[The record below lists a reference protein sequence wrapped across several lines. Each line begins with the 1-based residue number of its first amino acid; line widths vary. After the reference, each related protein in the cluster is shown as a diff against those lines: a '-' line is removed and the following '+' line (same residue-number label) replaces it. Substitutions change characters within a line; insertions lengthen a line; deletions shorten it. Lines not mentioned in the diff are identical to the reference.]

1 MIRIFSLF
9 TLLLLSSSVL
19 GNGVWK
25 ISKGTQYFYL
35 AGSIHLLSAED
46 YPLPADYL
54 KALQSSD
61 SLVLETDLEQLSSP
75 AGMQQML
82 ALNSYPSGE
91 NLLQQLSAPLAKQLA
106 DYCRAHN
113 IPLEQI
119 TRFRPAFAA
128 VMLTTAQLQAQG
140 ATAPGVDAYLQ
151 DEAKKAGKKV
161 TGLETIQ
168 QHLAVLTE
176 LNNSGAETL
185 IKSTMEDLTD
195 SSEDFDAM
203 RKAWRSGDLKQ
214 LETLYLDDLKNYPA
228 IYQSLIVKRNNAWV
242 KHLVSAEHKKP
253 TFVVV
258 GALHLA
264 GNDGLIQ
271 QFKQQGYQLTL
282 VQGNL

>member
-1 MIRIFSLF
+1 VIRIFSLL

-19 GNGVWK
+19 ADGVWK
-25 ISKGTQYFYL
+25 VSKGKQHFYL
-35 AGSIHLLSAED
+35 AGSIHMLSAED
-46 YPLPADYL
+46 YPLPAEYL
-54 KALQSSD
+54 QALNQSEV
-61 SLVLETDLEQLSSP
+61 LLLETDLEQLSSP
-75 AGMQQML
+75 EGIQQMI

-106 DYCRAHN
+106 DYCREHN

-119 TRFRPAFAA
+119 TRFKPAFAA
-128 VMLTTAQLQAQG
+128 VMLTTTQLQAQG

-151 DEAKKAGKKV
+151 DEAKKSGKKV
-161 TGLETIQ
+161 AGLETTQ

-185 IKSTMEDLTD
+185 IESTMEDLTD

-214 LETLYLDDLKNYPA
+214 LEALYLTDLKNYPA
-228 IYQSLIVKRNNAWV
+228 IYQTLIVKRNNAWV
-242 KHLVSAEHKKP
+242 KQLVAADYKTP
-253 TFVVV
+253 VFVLV

-264 GNDGLIQ
+264 GDQGLVR
-271 QFKQQGYQLTL
+271 QFKQQGYQVTSL
-282 VQGNL
+282 QGNL

>member
-1 MIRIFSLF
+1 MIRIFVLF
-9 TLLLLSSSVL
+9 ILMLLSSAVL
-19 GNGVWK
+19 ADGVWK
-25 ISKGTQYFYL
+25 VSKGSQHFYL

-54 KALQSSD
+54 RALQSSD
-61 SLVLETDLEQLSSP
+61 RLVLETDLEQLSSP

-106 DYCRAHN
+106 EYCRAHN

-119 TRFRPAFAA
+119 ARFRPAFAA
-128 VMLTTAQLQAQG
+128 VMLTTTQLKAQG

-161 TGLETIQ
+161 TGFETME

-195 SSEDFDAM
+195 SSEDFDSM
-203 RKAWRSGDLKQ
+203 RKAWRSGNLKQ
-214 LETLYLDDLKNYPA
+214 LEALYLDDLKNYPA
-228 IYQSLIVKRNNAWV
+228 IYQTLIVKRNNAWI
-242 KHLVSAEHKKP
+242 KQLVATQYP
-253 TFVVV
+253 TPVFVVV

-264 GNDGLIQ
+264 GEQGLIHQ
-271 QFKQQGYQLTL
+271 LSQRGYQLTL
-282 VQGNL
+282 LKGHL

>member
-1 MIRIFSLF
+1 MIRIFLSF
-9 TLLLLSSSVL
+9 VLLLLS
-19 GNGVWK
+19 GNALADGVWK
-25 ISKGTQYFYL
+25 VSKGKQHFYL
-35 AGSIHLLSAED
+35 AGSIHMLSIKD
-46 YPLPADYL
+46 YPLPVEYMQ
-54 KALQSSD
+54 ALTHSD

-75 AGMQQML
+75 AGIQQMI
-82 ALNSYPSGE
+82 ASNSYPSGE
-91 NLLQQLSAPLAKQLA
+91 NLLQQLSQPLAKQLA
-106 DYCRAHN
+106 EYCKKHN

-119 TRFRPAFAA
+119 TRFKPAFAA
-128 VMLTTAQLQAQG
+128 VMLTTTQLQAQG

-151 DEAKKAGKKV
+151 EEAKKAGKKV
-161 TGLETIQ
+161 TGLETMQ

-228 IYQSLIVKRNNAWV
+228 IYQTLIVKRNKSWV
-242 KHLVSAEHKKP
+242 KQLVSAEHKKP
-253 TFVVV
+253 VFVVV

-264 GNDGLIQ
+264 GDDGLIQ

-282 VQGNL
+282 LQGHL

>member
-19 GNGVWK
+19 ADGVWK
-25 ISKGTQYFYL
+25 VSKGTQYFYL

-176 LNNSGAETL
+176 LNDSGAETL

>member
-1 MIRIFSLF
+1 VIRIFSLL
-9 TLLLLSSSVL
+9 TLFLLSSSVL
-19 GNGVWK
+19 ADGVWK
-25 ISKGTQYFYL
+25 VSKGKQHFYL
-35 AGSIHLLSAED
+35 AGSIHMLGAED
-46 YPLPADYL
+46 YPLPAEYL
-54 KALQSSD
+54 KALQQSD
-61 SLVLETDLEQLSSP
+61 ALLLETDLEQLSSP
-75 AGMQQML
+75 AGIQQML

-106 DYCRAHN
+106 EYCRAHN

-119 TRFRPAFAA
+119 SRFRPAFAA
-128 VMLTTAQLQAQG
+128 VMLTTTQLQAQG

-151 DEAKKAGKKV
+151 GEAKKAGKKV
-161 TGLETIQ
+161 TGLETMQ

-214 LETLYLDDLKNYPA
+214 LEALYLDDLKNYPA
-228 IYQSLIVKRNNAWV
+228 IYQTLIVKRNKSWV
-242 KHLVSAEHKKP
+242 KQLVSAEHKKP
-253 TFVVV
+253 VFVVV

-264 GNDGLIQ
+264 GDDGLIQ

-282 VQGNL
+282 VQGHL